1 MQEEIKVY
9 NNIEY
14 LYILAESPDE
24 VRDDI
29 NRNVR
34 AELPSNV
41 NFTSVMS
48 ERGYILGDRTIGV
61 TINISKIDSGIE
73 KLIRFDI
80 EEGNSEKNKI
90 LDIAVQAFEYDRRF
104 NIKYLPDK
112 VLSEAI
118 LHTWVDNLNNVFICR
133 YKGDVLGFIDI
144 EEVDDKTADIHLAA
158 IDQSVK
164 LPGVAMSLYAFAVKK
179 AIEMGKRRLT
189 GRISSR
195 NMAVMN
201 IYSGLGAVFSEPKD
215 IYIKEV

>member
-80 EEGNSEKNKI
+80 EEGDSEKDKI
-90 LDIAVQAFEYDRRF
+90 LDIAVQAFGYDRRF

-118 LHTWVDNLNNVFICR
+118 LRTWVDNLNNVFICR